1 VEEVKHEHWGI
12 SQRHQ
17 TRRHI
22 CYDEDGV
29 CGVLIQMFNG
39 YHEVDTITCH
49 KSMYR
54 PKQKRSSPA
63 AAIADTSSE
72 DGDDTDTDTDTD

>member
-22 CYDEDGV
+22 CYNDEDGV
-29 CGVLIQMFNG
+29 CGVLIQMFDG
-39 YHEVDTITCH
+39 YREVDTLTNRN
-49 KSMYR
+49 SMYR
-54 PKQKRSSPA
+54 PKQKRYSEA
-63 AAIADTSSE
+63 AAAADTSSE
-72 DGDDTDTDTDTD
+72 NGHDTDTDTD